1 MPIPPGILFALLTA
15 VSFAGLTTLATL
27 YYRDGGNALTFLLFR
42 FAFAALVLLAI
53 LRGRANP
60 KLPRKR
66 FLKLLALGACW
77 SLSITCY
84 LASVHYIAVGIA
96 ALILYTFPVLVLVMS
111 LITRELHSSAA
122 LWAVFLTAFAGLALM
137 LLPALGEF
145 HRAGLLFA
153 FAAATLFAVTFFTGA
168 RFSRGLPARVVVL
181 WITLVGFTLMAP
193 AVYFSGAFALPATFN
208 GWLWLSSA
216 TVLYLIGVTSQFS
229 ALARISAAQM
239 SMIMNVEPVISVTLA
254 VVFLGE
260 RMSAL
265 QWLGAAAVLAAL
277 LCARRVLPQSTT
289 AR

>member
-111 LITRELHSSAA
+111 LAARDLRPSAA

-153 FAAATLFAVTFFTGA
+153 FGAATLFAVTFFSGA
-168 RFSRGLPARVVVL
+168 RFSRGLPVRMMVL
-181 WITLVGFTLMAP
+181 WITLVGFTLIAP
-193 AVYFSGAFALPATFN
+193 AVWFSGAFALPGSAA
-208 GWLWLSSA
+208 GWIYLCAA
-216 TVLYLIGVTSQFS
+216 TVLYLIGIVSQFS

-239 SMIMNVEPVISVTLA
+239 SMIMNVEPVISVALA

-277 LCARRVLPQSTT
+277 LCARRVLPQSAT